1 MRHVARC
8 AAIAA
13 VLPLFVALS
22 AEAAQPAMA
31 ADGGTCTG
39 TPTVTCMF
47 SSTGAEQTFTV
58 PAGVSSLHVVLTAG
72 SGGAGRAAA
81 GRGGVLE
88 ADVPVSEGS
97 QLFVE
102 VGGNGSTI
110 TACCDDPTPGGF
122 NGGGPSHPISGGS
135 GGGASDIRTITSTA
149 AGSLDSRLLVA
160 GGGGGGGGNAFAAFA
175 GNGGDAGPLVGV
187 TGTNGAADADDGT
200 AGGTG
205 GGGGTQSVGG
215 TAGVG
220 NSGSVE
226 NGAPGGQGTGGGG
239 GQAIGAAGGGG
250 GGGGGYFG
258 GGGAGG
264 GEAISA
270 GGGGGGGSSFA
281 VSAATVDSFALDG
294 TQSPSIVITYTVPG
308 EAPTI
313 SGTPTSPVAA
323 NTPYNFGFTLTGVP
337 TPTTSVTGGSL
348 PPGITLSP
356 GGVLSGSAIT
366 AGSYGPIT
374 VTATNGVAP
383 DATDTFTIVVEA
395 TVTITPNSGP
405 WGTHVTITGA
415 GFQPGEKGRV
425 KFRTNMRP
433 PPAGHYKIICTGVVG
448 ADGVFSCAAD
458 IGLTHKLRGPLGAHD
473 IVARGKTSLIE
484 VTTTFTVT

>member
-8 AAIAA
+8 AAIAG
-13 VLPLFVALS
+13 VLPLFVGLS
-22 AEAAQPAMA
+22 AVQTARPAMA
-31 ADGGTCTG
+31 AGTCTG
-39 TPTVTCMF
+39 SSTVTCTF

-58 PAGVSSLHVVLTAG
+58 PGGVSSVHVVLTAG
-72 SGGAGRAAA
+72 SGGDGRAAA

-110 TACCDDPTPGGF
+110 QTCCADPTPGGF
-122 NGGGPSHPISGGS
+122 NGGGPSHPIAGGS
-135 GGGASDIRTITSTA
+135 GGGASDIRTVSSTA
-149 AGSLDSRLLVA
+149 TGSLDSRLVVA

-175 GNGGDAGPLVGV
+175 GNGGDAGKPVGV
-187 TGTNGAADADDGT
+187 TGGNGAADSNS

-215 TAGVG
+215 AAGVG
-220 NSGSVE
+220 QSGGVE
-226 NGAPGGQGTGGGG
+226 NGTIGGQGTGGGG
-239 GQAIGAAGGGG
+239 GDAIGAAGGGG

-264 GEAISA
+264 GEATSG

-281 VSAATVDSFALDG
+281 VPAATVDSFALDG
-294 TQSPSIVITYTVPG
+294 TQSPSIVITYTVPD
-308 EAPTI
+308 EAPSI

-323 NTPYNFGFTLTGVP
+323 NTPYNFVFNLTGVP

-348 PPGITLSP
+348 PPGITLSS

-374 VTATNGVAP
+374 VTATNGVAS
-383 DATDTFTIVVEA
+383 DASVTFTIVVEA
-395 TVTITPNSGP
+395 RVTVTPNSGP
-405 WGTHVTITGA
+405 WGTHATITGA
-415 GFQPGEKGRV
+415 GFQPGETGRV
-425 KFRTNMRP
+425 RYRTSMRP
-433 PPAGHYKIICTGVVG
+433 PPAGPYKTICTGVVG
-448 ADGVFSCAAD
+448 ANGVFSCAGD
-458 IGLTHKLRGPLGAHD
+458 IPRGPKLRALGAHD
-473 IVARGKTSLIE
+473 VVAKGLTSLIK
-484 VTTTFTVT
+484 VRTTFTVT